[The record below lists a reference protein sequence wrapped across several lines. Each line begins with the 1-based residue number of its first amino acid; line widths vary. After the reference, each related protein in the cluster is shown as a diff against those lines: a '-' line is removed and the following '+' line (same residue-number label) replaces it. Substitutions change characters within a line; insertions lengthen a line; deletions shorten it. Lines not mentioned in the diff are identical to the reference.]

1 MATVAHQPLR
11 TESAGA
17 ANQRALASGL
27 LWAAVVLGLAAWW
40 LRAKY
45 LESGFALAI
54 YVVAGLAIV
63 SAGLAVWLFV
73 TSRRADTASPRNR
86 GIGLILLGAG
96 ALLGLSAIWL
106 IGQEGLA
113 GFPEFSLL
121 LIMALIALGAGLG
134 QVAAP
139 GAVSLPERVL
149 NALLRSR
156 QQVMIGLFILAAAC
170 LAGFLWL
177 VFAQG
182 SAVPVPMDKAE
193 QAPNVFLRG
202 WSLVYPEA
210 IGLIL
215 LTLVFVGAGLWL
227 AGTSENITPNHLR
240 IVVLVV
246 GGLTGLVITLSAV
259 LRIIAWWSPVF
270 GAGVRT
276 WQGQDSWKLWVCI
289 YAVIAGLAIMF
300 ASLLLARADVRT
312 NPVLRRLLYGYNAVL
327 SGLLMLALLAVL
339 NIAVYVSFPFTID
352 WTQTR
357 GMHTLESGS
366 KNVLEGLKEP
376 TRIYV
381 LMAHG
386 DMLTKEVRQLL
397 ENATAFSNK
406 LQVTYISPDQEPKAY
421 GEIAVKYPELL
432 REGSIKRGGLGDD
445 DAGRGILIVY
455 GPESDAKAPHAFVS
469 RAQLFKA
476 EPAGNEGKMTLVFK
490 GEDAI
495 MTQMRFL
502 SRNQEKPKIY
512 FTQGNGELDMTDAQP
527 VLTPRGRI
535 VLSPTGSAKLVDHLK
550 NDNYDV
556 RGLVW
561 GPPPKKATPGDL
573 MVYSQKDLKSPDEVP
588 EDAKLL
594 VIAGPHKPYS
604 RSALD
609 ALERYLEKGGKLIAL
624 INETVEPVGDGAVY
638 RPTGLEG
645 LLKKY
650 NVELTGDFILNFP
663 VAQGQAGPDVY
674 ATTPPRSSNKIALT
688 FAGYPFEMWLARTVR
703 PGSSPGGY
711 ITEPLLEVRRSNRQQ
726 VYWTETDWN
735 HLLNLPNYLLSL
747 RATGKLSEKATDEAL
762 PVCLAVSDSQ
772 QKPRMVVFGDARFA
786 SNSVSMDAPYYD
798 FITSC
803 IEWLAER
810 PANIGIKPKE
820 SSTFVLSGNVDYS
833 RMTWLPLGLMLLAV
847 VGAGTGVW
855 VVRRR

>member
-1 MATVAHQPLR
+1 MATVAHQPSQC
-11 TESAGA
+11 EPAGA
-17 ANQRALASGL
+17 ANQRALAGGL

-54 YVVAGLAIV
+54 YVVAGLALV
-63 SAGLAVWLFV
+63 SAGLALWVFF
-73 TSRRADTASPRNR
+73 TRKRAESASPPNR
-86 GIGLILLGAG
+86 GVGLILLGGG
-96 ALLGLSAIWL
+96 ALLALAAIWL

-113 GFPEFSLL
+113 AFPEFSLL
-121 LIMALIALGAGLG
+121 LIMALVSLGAGLG
-134 QVAAP
+134 QVKTP
-139 GAVSLPERVL
+139 GTASIPERVL
-149 NALLRSR
+149 QALLRSR

-182 SAVPVPMDKAE
+182 SAVPVTIEKAE
-193 QAPNVFLRG
+193 QAPNVFVRG

-215 LTLVFVGAGLWL
+215 LTLVFLGGGLWL
-227 AGTSENITPNHLR
+227 AGTSQETTPNRLR
-240 IVVLVV
+240 ILVLVV
-246 GGLTGLVITLSAV
+246 GGLTGLFITLAAV
-259 LRIIAWWSPVF
+259 LRIYAWWSPVF

-276 WQGQDSWKLWVCI
+276 WQGEDSWKLWVCI

-327 SGLLMLALLAVL
+327 SGLLMLALLVVL

-397 ENATAFSNK
+397 ENATAYSSK
-406 LQVTYISPDQEPKAY
+406 LQVQYISPDQEPRLY
-421 GEIAVKYPELL
+421 GEIAKKYPELL
-432 REGSIKRGGLGDD
+432 REGSIKRGGLGEDE
-445 DAGRGILIVY
+445 AGRGVLIVY

-476 EPAGNEGKMTLVFK
+476 EPSGPEGKTTVIVK
-490 GEDAI
+490 AEDAI
-495 MTQMRFL
+495 MTQLRFL
-502 SRNQEKPKIY
+502 SRNQEKPRIY

-527 VLTPRGRI
+527 MLTPRGRV

-550 NDNYDV
+550 NDNYEV

-561 GPPPKKATPGDL
+561 GAPPKKASAGDL
-573 MVYSQKDLKSPDEVP
+573 MVYSRKDVKSPDEVP
-588 EDAKLL
+588 ADAKLL
-594 VIAGPHKPYS
+594 LIAGPHAPHSKS
-604 RSALD
+604 VLD
-609 ALERYLEKGGKLIAL
+609 ALERYLEKGGKLIVL
-624 INETVEPVGDGAVY
+624 INETAERAGDSVVY

-650 NVELTGDFILNFP
+650 NVELTGDYILNFP
-663 VAQGQAGPDVY
+663 VIQGQTGPDVF
-674 ATTPPRSSNKIALT
+674 ALTPPRSSNKIALT
-688 FAGYPFEMWLARTVR
+688 FAGFPFEMELARTVR
-703 PGSSPGGY
+703 PGSGTGGFFA
-711 ITEPLLEVRRSNRQQ
+711 EPLLEVQRSSKQQ
-726 VYWTETDWN
+726 YFWPETDWN
-735 HLLNLPNYLLSL
+735 HLLNLSNYLLSL
-747 RATGKLSEKATDEAL
+747 RASGKLAEKASDESL
-762 PVCLAVSDSQ
+762 PVALAVSDSQ
-772 QKPRMVVFGDARFA
+772 QKPRLVVFGDARFA

-820 SSTFVLSGNVDYS
+820 SSTFVLPGNVDYS
-833 RMTWLPLGLMLLAV
+833 RMTWLPLALMVLAV